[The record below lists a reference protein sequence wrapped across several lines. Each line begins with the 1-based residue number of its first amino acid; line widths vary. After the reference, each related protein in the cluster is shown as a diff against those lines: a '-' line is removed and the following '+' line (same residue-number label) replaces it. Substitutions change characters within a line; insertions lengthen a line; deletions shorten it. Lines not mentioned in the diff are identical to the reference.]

1 MLLFINKITEGDCFM
16 SLIKCP
22 ECKKKISDTVSFCPN
37 CGATI
42 TDHIKEQQKGKGK
55 SSKKIIIISLIIFLI
70 LVVIGLATFFI
81 GKQIKSNKEEKLM
94 KEQVKKQEEQFY
106 NYCDTYSK
114 ALRDIHEYWLDYT
127 SQKRKVWYN
136 CIWNIESDET
146 DDFTKDS
153 KGAFYS
159 DFNDAL
165 SEFSSSSY
173 VESLL
178 DECVE
183 DVGKEKD
190 LYAKLARIK
199 SKSKNI
205 LELKKI
211 ISSTHETVT
220 NMYKMEESYGYNYK
234 EYDEKMDNYLED
246 ITDAQTKIDSKKE
259 ER

>member
-1 MLLFINKITEGDCFM
+1 M

-70 LVVIGLATFFI
+70 LVVIGLAAFFI

-199 SKSKNI
+199 SKNKNI

-220 NMYKMEESYGYNYK
+220 NMYKIEESYGYNYK

>member
-1 MLLFINKITEGDCFM
+1 MFLLADRGKGSLQQGEVVFCQLPFQEPSLPH
-16 SLIKCP
+16 SLI
-22 ECKKKISDTVSFCPN
+22 
-37 CGATI
+37 
-42 TDHIKEQQKGKGK
+42 QQG
-55 SSKKIIIISLIIFLI
+55 
-70 LVVIGLATFFI
+70 
-81 GKQIKSNKEEKLM
+81 
-94 KEQVKKQEEQFY
+94 
-106 NYCDTYSK
+106 
-114 ALRDIHEYWLDYT
+114 
-127 SQKRKVWYN
+127 
-136 CIWNIESDET
+136 
-146 DDFTKDS
+146 
-153 KGAFYS
+153 
-159 DFNDAL
+159 
-165 SEFSSSSY
+165 SSSSY

-199 SKSKNI
+199 SKNKNI

-211 ISSTHETVT
+211 ISSTHETVA

>member
-1 MLLFINKITEGDCFM
+1 M

-42 TDHIKEQQKGKGK
+42 TDHIKEQQKGKG
-55 SSKKIIIISLIIFLI
+55 SKKIIIISLIIFLI
-70 LVVIGLATFFI
+70 LVVIGLAAFFI

-190 LYAKLARIK
+190 LYAKLTRIK
-199 SKSKNI
+199 SKNKNI

-234 EYDEKMDNYLED
+234 E
-246 ITDAQTKIDSKKE
+246 
-259 ER
+259 

>member
-1 MLLFINKITEGDCFM
+1 MRNIEKSKRDICFANIACCFSMFLLADKGKRSLQIFH
-16 SLIKCP
+16 SLI
-22 ECKKKISDTVSFCPN
+22 
-37 CGATI
+37 
-42 TDHIKEQQKGKGK
+42 QQG
-55 SSKKIIIISLIIFLI
+55 
-70 LVVIGLATFFI
+70 
-81 GKQIKSNKEEKLM
+81 
-94 KEQVKKQEEQFY
+94 
-106 NYCDTYSK
+106 
-114 ALRDIHEYWLDYT
+114 
-127 SQKRKVWYN
+127 
-136 CIWNIESDET
+136 
-146 DDFTKDS
+146 
-153 KGAFYS
+153 
-159 DFNDAL
+159 
-165 SEFSSSSY
+165 SSSSY

-199 SKSKNI
+199 SKNKNI